1 MELNFTPFPELT
13 TERLVLKRIQK
24 SDAEDIFKFRSD
36 EGVMRFIPR
45 PLAKTIEDAEKVY
58 QMIDEGINNL
68 SSINWGLYLKE
79 NNRLIGIIGYVR
91 MSKEHFRAE
100 VGYVLH
106 RDFHNKGLMYEALKE
121 VIDYGFNGM
130 KLNSIEAIIDPDN
143 KPSQRLIEKM
153 GFVKEGHI
161 REHTFHNNKFSDVL
175 IYSKLK
181 RNHDGH

>member
-1 MELNFTPFPELT
+1 MLELNFTPFPVLN
-13 TERLVLKRIQK
+13 TERLHLKRIQK
-24 SDAEDIFKFRSD
+24 NDAEDIFKFRSD

-45 PLAKTIEDAEKVY
+45 PVAKTIEDAEKVY
-58 QMIDEGINNL
+58 HMIDEGINNS

-91 MSKEHFRAE
+91 MNKDNFRAE

-106 RDFHNKGLMYEALKE
+106 RDYHNKGFANEALEE
-121 VIDYGFNGM
+121 VINYGFNQM
-130 KLNSIEAIIDPDN
+130 KLNSIEAIIDPEN

-161 REHTFHNNKFSDVL
+161 KEYTFHNNKFSDAL
-175 IYSKLK
+175 IYSKLTPNK
-181 RNHDGH
+181 